1 MLHIICW
8 AVNDVTSALIL
19 GGISINVSL
28 ESIFAA
34 VVAAGAAAAC
44 FVMVSF
50 EHVSAAGLRCGGLK
64 EGPRGQVDGFSFF
77 IRKAGSLNSLCDAT
91 TGAQK
96 SARSELIPEKAR
108 NSDYLTLVL
117 AYFYFAF

>member
-77 IRKAGSLNSLCDAT
+77 INEGWLFEFLVRCNNR
-91 TGAQK
+91 
-96 SARSELIPEKAR
+96 SAEICK
-108 NSDYLTLVL
+108 V
-117 AYFYFAF
+117 